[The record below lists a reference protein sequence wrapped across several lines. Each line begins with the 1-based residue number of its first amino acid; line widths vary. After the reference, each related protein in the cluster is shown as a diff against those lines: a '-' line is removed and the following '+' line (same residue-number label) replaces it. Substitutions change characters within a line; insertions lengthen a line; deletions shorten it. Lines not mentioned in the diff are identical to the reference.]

1 MPSTFDVSQVQAALG
16 LRYGNIR
23 SIGAGGMA
31 CVFSAYDS
39 VLARPVAVKVVAGH
53 HAIEELA
60 VRFQQEA
67 RLASKLHHPNIV
79 TVLDFGRGDN
89 GLLFLVMD
97 LVEGGTLSQAL
108 KEHGPMPLEKAI
120 KVFVQICDALAH
132 AHGQGVMHRDL
143 KPSNVMLV
151 DASNDN
157 SNVRI
162 VDFGLAKVVS
172 SDQKLT
178 RTGVVI
184 GTPTYSS
191 PEQFQSKP
199 LDHRTDIYSFGCL
212 MFETLT
218 KTPPFKGQ
226 NQIELFDLHVNSP
239 VPKLAERGYTGD
251 YSEDLDQIISTAMS
265 KDKNDRYQ
273 SFYQLKSELLALLP
287 EETQLLFPDN
297 GKEYTKNK
305 FKASSFIRQHR
316 IALLAAA
323 VLVAATS
330 IFSLNAIRNEEK
342 AVVTTKPSSYSYNG
356 FEEKDWRFMECRKN
370 DKDTT
375 WTNIDCRMGD
385 KYFKDLRGKNVR
397 SVRLYAMR
405 LDGWG
410 LKYLKEEPLEKLEM
424 PESKIKDEHLHFLG
438 DLKKLKNLDIS
449 YSWITDKGVAQISEL
464 PNLTSLGLAGCRT
477 LTHESI
483 DSVQKFAPH
492 LQRLDLSYTPVG
504 VEGYKKLKN
513 LPSLRDLNVSY
524 SELNDESIKP
534 ILALNVDSLTLSR
547 NQEITDLTLKHIE
560 RMPRL
565 LDLKIDGCPKI
576 TNKAIQALQEARPG
590 LKIVN
595 TASKKHS
602 DDFSLL

>member
-1 MPSTFDVSQVQAALG
+1 
-16 LRYGNIR
+16 
-23 SIGAGGMA
+23 MA

-79 TVLDFGRGDN
+79 TVLDFGRGEN

-108 KEHGPMPLEKAI
+108 KESGPMPLEKAI

-178 RTGVVI
+178 RTGAVV

-191 PEQFQSKP
+191 PEQFQAKP

-305 FKASSFIRQHR
+305 FQASSFIRQHR
-316 IALLAAA
+316 IALAAST

-330 IFSLNAIRNEEK
+330 MFSLNAIRNEEK
-342 AVVTTKPSSYSYNG
+342 AVVSVRPLSYTYTG
-356 FEEKDWRFMECRKN
+356 VEEKDWKFMPFRKN
-370 DKDTT
+370 DMDT

-385 KYFKDLRGKNVR
+385 EYFKDLRGKRVK
-397 SVRLYAMR
+397 SVQLYAMR
-405 LDGWG
+405 LEGWG
-410 LKYLKEEPLEKLEM
+410 LQYLKEEPVEKLDM
-424 PESKIKDEHLHFLG
+424 PESKIKDEHLHFIG
-438 DLKKLKNLDIS
+438 DLKKLKHLNIS
-449 YSWITDKGVAQISEL
+449 YSWITDEGVAQISEL
-464 PNLTSLGLAGCRT
+464 PTLTYLGLAGCRK

-483 DSVQKFAPH
+483 DSLQKIAPH

-504 VEGYKKLKN
+504 IDGYKKLKN
-513 LPSLRDLNVSY
+513 LPELRDLNVSFN
-524 SELNDESIKP
+524 ELNDESIKP
-534 ILALNVDSLTLSR
+534 ILALNVDTLTISR
-547 NQEITDLTLKHIE
+547 NQEITDLTMKRMA

-576 TNKAIQALQEARPG
+576 TNQAIQALKQARPG
-590 LKIVN
+590 IKIVN
-595 TASKKHS
+595 TAKKKHE
-602 DDFSLL
+602 DGFPLL

>member
-39 VLARPVAVKVVAGH
+39 VLARPVAVKVVARNQ
-53 HAIEELA
+53 AIEELA

-79 TVLDFGRGDN
+79 TVLDFGRGEN

-108 KEHGPMPLEKAI
+108 KENGPMPLEKAI

-157 SNVRI
+157 CNVRI

-191 PEQFQSKP
+191 PEQFQAKP
-199 LDHRTDIYSFGCL
+199 LDQRTDIYSFGCL

-239 VPKLAERGYTGD
+239 VPKLAERGYTGG
-251 YSEDLDQIISTAMS
+251 YSEDLDQIISTAMA

-273 SFYQLKSELLALLP
+273 SFYQLKSDLLALLP
-287 EETQLLFPDN
+287 EETQLLFPNN

-305 FKASSFIRQHR
+305 FRASSFIRQHR
-316 IALLAAA
+316 TALAAST
-323 VLVAATS
+323 VFIAATS
-330 IFSLNAIRNEEK
+330 IFSINAIKKEEK
-342 AVVTTKPSSYSYNG
+342 AIVRSKPLSYSYTG
-356 FEEKDWRFMECRKN
+356 FEEKDWKFMPFRKN
-370 DKDTT
+370 DMDT
-375 WTNIDCRMGD
+375 WINIDCRMGD
-385 KYFKDLRGKNVR
+385 NYFKGLRGKNVR
-397 SVRLYAMR
+397 SLQLYAMR

-410 LKYLKEEPLEKLEM
+410 LKYLKEEPLEKLDM
-424 PESKIKDEHLHFLG
+424 PESKIKDEHLHFIG
-438 DLKKLKNLDIS
+438 DLKQLKHLNIS
-449 YSWITDKGVAQISEL
+449 YSWISDEGVAQISEL
-464 PNLTSLGLAGCRT
+464 PNLTYLGLAGCRK
-477 LTHESI
+477 LTHKSI
-483 DSVQKFAPH
+483 DAVQKFAPR

-504 VEGYKKLKN
+504 MDGYKKLKN
-513 LPSLRDLNVSY
+513 LPELRDLNVSY
-524 SELNDESIKP
+524 NQLNDESIKP
-534 ILALNVDSLTLSR
+534 ILVLNVDSLTISR
-547 NQEITDLTLKHIE
+547 NQEITDLTMKRMA

-576 TNKAIQALQEARPG
+576 TTKAIEALKQARPG
-590 LKIVN
+590 IKIMT
-595 TASKKHS
+595 TAKKKNDH
-602 DDFSLL
+602 DFPLL